1 VGFWSVVIG
10 SVVLLFLWGLISPRS
25 QWKVLAAWSYR
36 KPQADE
42 PSAFAFAMH
51 RVISGLGVVFFG
63 AIGATGLVQYI
74 SELPPAPP
82 ALSALQQMWGASPE
96 PQVVNRVV
104 NPQETVPTGLVE
116 ISVDGYQLVENAS
129 HNPRYLHL
137 LERFEPA
144 DLSRSGIVGVAPAE
158 NFPAL
163 DSAELVVNVR
173 TWGDCIPRQAVVIE
187 TETAIQI
194 AFYAGMP
201 NRQDDV
207 PLDHLS
213 CDRPAFVQNSLLVPI
228 NLSAPV
234 EGRQVQTLDGSAI
247 PLVEEIRK

>member
-1 VGFWSVVIG
+1 M
-10 SVVLLFLWGLISPRS
+10 FLWGLFSPRS

-42 PSAFAFAMH
+42 PRAFAFAVH

-63 AIGATGLVQYI
+63 AIGATGLAQYI
-74 SELPPAPP
+74 SELPPRPAP
-82 ALSALQQMWGASPE
+82 LSALQQMWGVAPE

-104 NPQETVPTGLVE
+104 NLQGVVPTDLVE
-116 ISVDGYQLVENAS
+116 ITVDGYQLVENETHS
-129 HNPRYLHL
+129 PRYLHL
-137 LERFEPA
+137 LQRFEPS
-144 DLSRSGIVGVAPAE
+144 DLARSGIVGVAPAQ

-173 TWGDCIPRQAVVIE
+173 TWGDCIPREAVVIE
-187 TETAIQI
+187 TETEIQI

-201 NRQDDV
+201 NRQDGIV
-207 PLDHLS
+207 PDHLS

-228 NLSAPV
+228 NLGAPV
-234 EGRQVQTLDGSAI
+234 EGRTVQTLDGDPI
-247 PLVEEIRK
+247 PLVEEIRR